1 MWKLRTL
8 ILLPILLFACRPIN
22 VDLPVATAVPD
33 NNTGEV
39 PSDSPRL
46 ATDAPPAATTLPPT
60 WTPRPLE
67 SNQLLPQTSNTVT
80 DSGSTVVQG
89 TAVPTYDGPS
99 ISYVVKRGDTLAE
112 ICIEYTAPITD
123 VARINNITN
132 WDHIEV
138 GQVLIIPSEE

>member
-1 MWKLRTL
+1 MWKLRIL
-8 ILLPILLFACRPIN
+8 ILLPILLFACRPIG
-22 VDLPVATAVPD
+22 VDLPVATSMPV
-33 NNTGEV
+33 NNADDV
-39 PSDSPRL
+39 SSDSPRL
-46 ATDAPPAATTLPPT
+46 ATDAPPSATTLPPT
-60 WTPRPLE
+60 WTPRPVE
-67 SNQLLPQTSNTVT
+67 SNQLLPQTSNTST
-80 DSGSTVVQG
+80 GSGVNVVQG

-112 ICIEYTAPITD
+112 ICVEYTAPITD